1 MEIGFVNTKTCTSQ
15 LHLNPMNN
23 MACHVF
29 PMYRVRVA
37 LPENE
42 ALYEQTIEDLIR
54 ASLDGLIDWLMH
66 NAIAQSW
73 MLSSRLWCFCASTFF
88 LNFYSRL
95 HFLTRHASSITA
107 VCLSHFQKKSLC
119 DWICLIRNFFQSAP
133 KYCIW
138 LRAWRGPIRLVSPI
152 FKL

>member
-54 ASLDGLIDWLMH
+54 ASLDGLID
-66 NAIAQSW
+66 
-73 MLSSRLWCFCASTFF
+73 
-88 LNFYSRL
+88 
-95 HFLTRHASSITA
+95 
-107 VCLSHFQKKSLC
+107 
-119 DWICLIRNFFQSAP
+119 
-133 KYCIW
+133 
-138 LRAWRGPIRLVSPI
+138 
-152 FKL
+152 